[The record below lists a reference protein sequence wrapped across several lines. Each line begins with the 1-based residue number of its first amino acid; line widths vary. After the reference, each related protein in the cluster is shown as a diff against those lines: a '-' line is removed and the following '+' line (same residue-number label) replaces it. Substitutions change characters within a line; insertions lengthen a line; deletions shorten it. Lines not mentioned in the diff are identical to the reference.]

1 MNPFLLAGT
10 WQQYS
15 KNAMPHE
22 KAMTA
27 TSGQWLEMP
36 D

>member
-1 MNPFLLAGT
+1 MNPILLAGT

-27 TSGQWLEMP
+27 TSGQ
-36 D
+36 